1 MDLPFEPVG
10 LSLRIATIAT
20 ILALVF
26 GVALAALLAWPKTPG
41 RDFLDALVTA
51 PMVLPPTVLGY
62 YLLVALGKD
71 SAVGRAWHAVFGSDI
86 VFTFTGAV
94 IAATVGSLPFV
105 VKASRAA
112 IEEVDPKLQQAAR
125 TLGAGPLRI
134 FFTVTLPLASRGVIA
149 GTMLAWAKALGDFG
163 ITLMMVGMRVGDTSP
178 ASIFIYGELNAGS
191 ETAARNMAI
200 VMTLIAVTIMF
211 AVNRMTRRRRE
222 H

>member
-1 MDLPFEPVG
+1 MRKL
-10 LSLRIATIAT
+10 
-20 ILALVF
+20 ILLAMAVV
-26 GVALAALLAWPKTPG
+26 GVASQAAATVIDFDDLVGSGGVPPG
-41 RDFLDALVTA
+41 YAGFASWGGWNYYDSSQPPYNPHSGLTRVYVGDEASSHILV
-51 PMVLPPTVLGY
+51 
-62 YLLVALGKD
+62 
-71 SAVGRAWHAVFGSDI
+71 GSDI

-125 TLGAGPLRI
+125 TLGAGPLRV

-191 ETAARNMAI
+191 ETAARNMSI